1 MYDESNESER
11 EEARIHKGVRA
22 TSLRSPDGAVAPD
35 TGGGGW
41 DSHQV
46 PDLVL
51 LDDGVE
57 VERSEELTLNA
68 SDETLVD
75 HPESVHVVQVLVV
88 SAPLCIF
95 RCLAWYARH

>member
-1 MYDESNESER
+1 MSID
-11 EEARIHKGVRA
+11 KGVRA
-22 TSLRSPDGAVAPD
+22 TSLRNSDSAVPPD
-35 TGGGGW
+35 TDGGGR

-46 PDLVL
+46 SDLVPF
-51 LDDGVE
+51 DDGVE
-57 VERSEELTLNA
+57 VERSKELALDA

-95 RCLAWYARH
+95 RCLA